1 MKAPGFTLERTH
13 PQVVTVRCEVK
24 GDDWHQWFLLTA
36 DRHHDNPHTK
46 QELELKHLWEAR
58 ERGAGIIDAGDL
70 FCAMQG
76 KYDKRADKSCVREEH
91 QCGDYLDALV
101 RTAADFYAPF
111 ARNFVVIGRGNH
123 ETAIRKNH
131 ETDLTDRLI
140 ERMEAKA
147 GCMVPSGGYT
157 GWVRI
162 MLSRPGG
169 DRASIRLW
177 YAHGWGGG
185 GQVTKGIIQSGNRM
199 PMMTDG
205 ADIVFSGHV
214 HEAVY
219 AEVPRVYLKDSGLP
233 ATKTQYI
240 VQTPTYKDEY
250 GSGEGGW
257 HVETGKSPKPLGA
270 WWMRVG
276 ITNAGPSVEFHR
288 AT

>member
-1 MKAPGFTLERTH
+1 MKKPAFVLERTH
-13 PQVVTVRCEVK
+13 PQVVTVRCDVSGE
-24 GDDWHQWFLLTA
+24 DWCQWFLLGA
-36 DRHHDNPHTK
+36 DRHHDNPHTD
-46 QELELKHLWEAR
+46 QELELKHLYQAR

-76 KYDKRADKSCVREEH
+76 KYDKRSDKSCLRPEH

-101 RTAADFYAPF
+101 RTASDFYAPF
-111 ARNFVVIGRGNH
+111 AENWIVMGRGNH
-123 ETAIRKNH
+123 ESAIKKNH
-131 ETDLTDRLI
+131 ETDLT
-140 ERMEAKA
+140 ERMLERIAVKT
-147 GCMVPSGGYT
+147 GVHIPSGGYT

-162 MLSRPGG
+162 LLNKNTTQ
-169 DRASIRLW
+169 RASVRFW

-185 GQVTKGIIQSGNRM
+185 GPVTRGMIQSGNRM

-205 ADIVFSGHV
+205 ADVVFSGHV

-219 AEVPRVYLKDSGLP
+219 TESTRVYLRDSGQP

-257 HVETGKSPKPLGA
+257 HVETGKSPKPVGA
-270 WWMRVG
+270 WWMKVTNVG
-276 ITNAGPSVEFHR
+276 KDVQLSFER